1 MTVTDDLIDIH
12 PGRQRTA
19 LAAAALLTVPAFLVR
34 YGGLD
39 ASHAIEALVFG
50 LAIVGAAFAISWAA
64 ETAQL
69 DISAGL
75 AIAILALIAVLPEYA
90 VDFVFTAQGGNSFQQ
105 DPACPSALGLD
116 RESPCDLALANMTGA
131 NRLLIGLGWSMVVF
145 IAWYRL
151 RRTRALPAGGR
162 WPGIQLSRDHSIEL
176 GFLWV
181 ATLYSLTLPLKSS
194 ITLIDTVVLVALF
207 AGYTWRVSRAP
218 AEEPHLVG
226 PARYLGT
233 FPVVSRRLSVIG
245 LFLASGVVILLFAE
259 PFAHSLQ
266 EAGEQLGINEFLLV
280 QWLAPLASESPELL
294 VAGLFAWRLN
304 TNAGLGTLV
313 SSKVNQWTLLVGTL
327 PIVFAIS
334 SASTHGLPI
343 SAVQR
348 EELFLTAAQSFF
360 AVAILSNLSLSLR
373 EAGYLFGLFW
383 AQFIVGALVPESLH
397 AAERIGVG
405 VLYLVLGVA
414 YILRDRRRVPQLV
427 RDAFMSSYAVLGEER
442 LQDAL
447 EEAEEEHPSP
457 PHDPPP
463 DSPAEP

>member
-1 MTVTDDLIDIH
+1 VTVTDDLIDVH

-19 LAAAALLTVPAFLVR
+19 LAAVALITVPAFLVR
-34 YGGLD
+34 FAGLESSS
-39 ASHAIEALVFG
+39 AVEALLFG
-50 LAIVGAAFAISWAA
+50 FAIVGAAFAISWAA

-90 VDFVFTAQGGNSFQQ
+90 VDFVFASQGGNAYQL
-105 DPACPSALGLD
+105 DPSCPSPLGAE
-116 RESPCDLALANMTGA
+116 RVSPCDLALANMTGA

-151 RRTRALPAGGR
+151 RRTGQMPRRR
-162 WPGIQLSRDHSIEL
+162 WEGIQLTRDHSIEL

-181 ATLYSLTLPLKSS
+181 ATLYSLTLPLKAS
-194 ITLIDTVVLVALF
+194 ITLVDTVVLVGLF

-233 FPVVSRRLSVIG
+233 FPVVARRSSVIG
-245 LFLASGVVILLFAE
+245 LFLASGAVIWLFAH
-259 PFAHSLQ
+259 PFADALV
-266 EAGEQLGINEFLLV
+266 ETGEQLHISEFLLV
-280 QWLAPLASESPELL
+280 QWLAPLASEAPELI

-304 TNAGLGTLV
+304 TNSGLGTLV

-334 SASTHGLPI
+334 SASSHGLPI

-360 AVAILSNLSLSLR
+360 AVAVMSNLSLSLR

-383 AQFIVGALVPESLH
+383 AQFIVGALVPESMH

-405 VLYLVLGVA
+405 ALYLVLGVA
-414 YILRDRRRVPQLV
+414 IILRDRRRVPLLI
-427 RDAFMSSYAVLGEER
+427 RDAFVASYAELGEER

-447 EEAEEEHPSP
+447 AEAEEERPSP
-457 PHDPPP
+457 PHAGDDAAAAPPR
-463 DSPAEP
+463 

>member
-1 MTVTDDLIDIH
+1 VTVHEDLIDVH
-12 PGRQRTA
+12 PGRQRAA
-19 LAAAALLTVPAFLVR
+19 LAAAALATVPAFLLRFAGV
-34 YGGLD
+34 D
-39 ASHAIEALVFG
+39 TSSALAALLFG
-50 LAIVGAAFAISWAA
+50 FAIVGAAFAISWAA

-90 VDFVFTAQGGNSFQQ
+90 VDFVFTSQGGNSYQL
-105 DPACPSALGLD
+105 DPTCPPPPGAGI
-116 RESPCDLALANMTGA
+116 ESPCDLALANMTGA
-131 NRLLIGLGWSMVVF
+131 NRLLIGIGWSMVVL

-151 RRTRALPAGGR
+151 RKTEQMPPGR
-162 WPGIQLSRDHSIEL
+162 WEGIELTRDHSIEL

-181 ATLYSLTLPLKSS
+181 ATLYSLTLPLKES
-194 ITLIDTVVLVALF
+194 ITLIDSIVLVALF
-207 AGYTWRVSRAP
+207 VGYTWRVSRAP

-226 PARYLGT
+226 PARYLGS
-233 FPVVSRRLSVIG
+233 FPVAARRASVIG
-245 LFLASGVVILLFAE
+245 LFAGSGVVIWLFAH
-259 PFAHSLQ
+259 PFAESLV
-266 EAGEQLGINEFLLV
+266 ATGEQLHISEFLLV
-280 QWLAPLASESPELL
+280 QWLAPLASEAPELL

-304 TNAGLGTLV
+304 TNSGLGTLV

-343 SAVQR
+343 SDVQR

-360 AVAILSNLSLSLR
+360 AVAIMSNLSLTLR

-397 AAERIGVG
+397 GIERISVG
-405 VLYLVLGVA
+405 ILYLVLGVGVLA
-414 YILRDRRRVPQLV
+414 RDRKRMPLLM
-427 RDAFMSSYAVLGEER
+427 RDAFVASHAELSGER

-447 EEAEEEHPSP
+447 GEAEEDHPSP
-457 PHDPPP
+457 PHVD
-463 DSPAEP
+463 